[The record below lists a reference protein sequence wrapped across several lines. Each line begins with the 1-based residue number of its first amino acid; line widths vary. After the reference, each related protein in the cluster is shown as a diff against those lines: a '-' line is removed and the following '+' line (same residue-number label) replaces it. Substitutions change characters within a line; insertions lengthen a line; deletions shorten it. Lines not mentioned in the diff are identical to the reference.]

1 MNQNNCLSEIFS
13 VSSSKSSHSKL
24 PPPLEEPT
32 KPVSVRIASPV
43 IRASSL
49 SPTSRWKNSLIQLQR
64 RLSKSPSMLKETHF
78 FTEPIK
84 DFEPEIDKYSEEVL
98 LNKRNKHTENYI
110 AKQKRLFEG
119 EFNGFQQHQESLA
132 LFQKTSGRDFKN
144 LLDGI
149 LEGNR
154 QKKEKL
160 EGFERTLMNF
170 KAKNKGEK
178 KEGEGKLQDFY
189 TKIAMVRENE
199 GLAVEFLMQLKGNLE
214 ELGDKAT
221 VQLIGQEQLENLYN
235 NLKREVSLK
244 EQSYKDLFR
253 LYELLDSQQNDF
265 AGRVFPVRRNLE
277 QLCIKGSQLELDL
290 VSDRLFQD
298 NVLIRKQTLSTL
310 RQKELKNTIL
320 EFAGTRKD
328 VLNAKKRLKEQ
339 EKEME
344 ELDKMLAVKKAEKIS
359 NRSLLNA
366 LDYID
371 RISHCFLY
379 NDPEEF
385 DLEAA
390 VDIDREPEK
399 KNESAFLKLERL
411 GSSRSI
417 NSGFSSKGVKEVRTF
432 LNVLSKL
439 KKSPAGDVNT
449 SQTSVFLNKRTV
461 FTEKNAK
468 RVGIERIERFYNKHN
483 GDIPGLFDR
492 IVSVYQKLIIEEE
505 SLKTRI
511 EDLNEQKGRLF
522 DGFTQN
528 TQRLLELFSET
539 SKDIRDQ
546 QIQRHEARM
555 LAFGNELGNLNEAI
569 GTLNQLKVDVNS
581 KEEFLKTLN
590 VQDIREVQS
599 VNIRILLFLHEVILR
614 FCAIIKGVMNIKAQS
629 REIPAKDV
637 KFLEYINLLAN
648 KSLINID
655 ENYCNECPQS
665 PGLKTPKQRK
675 KIPLENTRQKDLEY
689 LLRTNLK
696 EYPEEA
702 QHCRDILILDFILS
716 SFTSVREFKQFLQD
730 FLSEIEKYPTEEQRK
745 MYFMDTFGDKIAE
758 LKEQSQANCL
768 NKYRELLEDFEEFL
782 GTLRNKTHQQKDYLK
797 AMERLETGPVSSM
810 EELVQEIDSRKEIE
824 DPTPKA
830 TTQEKNK
837 DSLILRRLEILQR
850 AGNIKISSNNFTTP
864 FNISTDVSAPE
875 EDDRFF
881 EILGVKVKEEMLL
894 EEEKKRREPV
904 KVEVKP
910 LKKKV
915 EKGFMKELKKN
926 RTEIRELLTECLH
939 NNKKFSGILTA
950 IESEERRKNLLKGK
964 QRLKDPETWLPQ
976 DVCQREI
983 MRKLHFLR
991 PEDRPKTAVQ
1001 RIKKPEIV
1009 RINNETVKKRPVTG
1023 FLKVNQRSLSPRD
1036 FRISPPREFVVMRG
1050 IRGEEGTE
1058 EDMGEKKKEN
1068 NGKKIGKMEILR
1080 KLYSGK
1086 GKREGSV

>member
-24 PPPLEEPT
+24 PPPLEEPVKT
-32 KPVSVRIASPV
+32 VTIRVPSPV

-64 RLSKSPSMLKETHF
+64 RLSKSPSILKDTRF
-78 FTEPIK
+78 LTEPIK
-84 DFEPEIDKYSEEVL
+84 ELEPEIDKYSEEVL

-132 LFQKTSGRDFKN
+132 LFQRTSGREFKN
-144 LLDGI
+144 LLDGL

-160 EGFERTLMNF
+160 GGLEKTLNNF
-170 KAKNKGEK
+170 RARNKGEK

-189 TKIAMVRENE
+189 TKIAMVKENE
-199 GLAVEFLMQLKGNLE
+199 GLAVEFLKQLKGNLE

-221 VQLIGQEQLENLYN
+221 VQLIAEEQLENLYN
-235 NLKREVSLK
+235 NLKREVSVK
-244 EQSYKDLFR
+244 EQAYKDLLR

-298 NVLIRKQTLSTL
+298 NVLIRKQALSTL
-310 RQKELKNTIL
+310 RQKELKDTIL

-371 RISHCFLY
+371 RIAHCFLY

-390 VDIDREPEK
+390 MDIDREPEK
-399 KNESAFLKLERL
+399 KNESAFCLKLDRL

-417 NSGFSSKGVKEVRTF
+417 NSGFSSKGIKEVRTF

-449 SQTSVFLNKRTV
+449 SQTSFFLNKRTV

-492 IVSVYQKLIIEEE
+492 IVNVHQKLIIEEE

-522 DGFTQN
+522 DVFTQN
-528 TQRLLELFSET
+528 TQKLLELFNET

-546 QIQRHEARM
+546 QIQRHEARI
-555 LAFGNELGNLNEAI
+555 LAFGNEFGNLNETI
-569 GTLNQLKVDVNS
+569 GTLNQLKVDVNG

-590 VQDIREVQS
+590 VQDIKEVQS

-614 FCAIIKGVMNIKAQS
+614 FCAIVKGVMNIKAQL
-629 REIPAKDV
+629 REIPSKDA
-637 KFLEYINLLAN
+637 KFLEYINQLAN
-648 KSLINID
+648 KSLKNLD
-655 ENYCNECPQS
+655 ENYCNELIQS
-665 PGLKTPKQRK
+665 PVKTPRQRK
-675 KIPLENTRQKDLEY
+675 KNSENTRQRDLEY
-689 LLRTNLK
+689 MLRTNLK
-696 EYPEEA
+696 EYPEEV
-702 QHCRDILILDFILS
+702 QHCRDIVILDFILS
-716 SFTSVREFKQFLQD
+716 SFTSVREFQQFLQE
-730 FLSEIEKYPTEEQRK
+730 FLNEIEKFPTEEQRK
-745 MYFMDTFGDKIAE
+745 MYFMEIFGEKISE
-758 LKEQSQANCL
+758 LKEVSQANCL
-768 NKYRELLEDFEEFL
+768 KKYRELFEDFEEFL
-782 GTLRNKTHQQKDYLK
+782 ETLRNKAHQQRDYLK
-797 AMERLETGPVSSM
+797 AMERLEKGPVSSM

-824 DPTPKA
+824 EPNPKVTP
-830 TTQEKNK
+830 QEKTK
-837 DSLILRRLEILQR
+837 DSLILRRLEILQK
-850 AGNIKISSNNFTTP
+850 AGNIKISSNNFTTA

-881 EILGVKVKEEMLL
+881 EILGVKVKEEILL

-910 LKKKV
+910 LRKRV

-926 RTEIRELLTECLH
+926 RTEIRELLAECLH
-939 NNKKFSGILTA
+939 NNKKFSRILTA
-950 IESEERRKNLLKGK
+950 IESEERRKDILKGK
-964 QRLKDPETWLPQ
+964 QRLKDPETWQPE
-976 DVCQREI
+976 DICQREI

-1001 RIKKPEIV
+1001 RIKKQEIV
-1009 RINNETVKKRPVTG
+1009 RINNEPVKKRPVTG

-1036 FRISPPREFVVMRG
+1036 FRISPPREFVVMRD
-1050 IRGEEGTE
+1050 IRDEQGTG
-1058 EDMGEKKKEN
+1058 EDMGEIRKEE
-1068 NGKKIGKMEILR
+1068 NGKKNGKMEILR
-1080 KLYSGK
+1080 KLYSGN
-1086 GKREGSV
+1086 GKREGSI